1 MQNTKLLLILDGWG
15 HSSKTSNNAIA
26 LADTPNWDYFIENY
40 PNTLIGTSGMSV
52 GLPEGQMGN
61 SEVGHLTIGSGRI
74 IEQDFTRID
83 NAIRSGEF
91 FKNDTLCEA
100 LSSVSQKGKAVH
112 ILGLLSDGGV
122 HSHQDHIFASLKLA
136 KEQNCNKVYMH
147 VFTDGRDTPPNSAST
162 YIEELEREISKLG
175 VGKIVSM
182 AGRFYAMDRDN
193 RWERVSKAYDLI
205 SQGIAERSSKSA
217 QEAIQQAYSA
227 GETDEF
233 LSPTTIGSPVRI
245 EDGDLVIFMNYR
257 ADRAREITQALAMS
271 GFDGFNREY
280 FADCNF
286 VCLTEY
292 KKDFGLDCAF
302 PPISVKNTLGDCVSE
317 LGFKQLRI
325 AETEKY
331 AHVTFFFNGGVE
343 ESLPGEDRSL
353 IQSPKVKTYD
363 LQPEMSAFEL
373 TESLVSE
380 IASKKYKLIVCNFAN
395 TDMVG
400 HTGNL
405 DAAIKAVEAVDSCL
419 GRIHQAA
426 KETQTEILITA
437 DHGNAEQMTDNL
449 TKKSHTAHTTNPV
462 PLVYIGNN
470 KNSLLGPHIGT
481 LADLAPTLLSLM
493 DIKQPEEMTGQSL
506 LTNQ

>member
-15 HSSKTSNNAIA
+15 YSSDISNNAIA
-26 LADTPNWDYFIENY
+26 LADTPNWDRFIENY
-40 PNTLIGTSGMSV
+40 PNTLIGTSGQSV
-52 GLPEGQMGN
+52 GLPDGQMGN

-83 NAIRSGEF
+83 NAIKSGEF
-91 FKNDTLCEA
+91 FKNDILCEA
-100 LSSVSQKGKAVH
+100 LSSACQKGKAVH

-136 KEQNCNKVYMH
+136 KEQNCDKVYIH

-162 YIEELEREISKLG
+162 YVKELEKQISELG

-205 SQGIAERSSKSA
+205 SQGLAERSSNSA
-217 QEAIQQAYSA
+217 QEAIQEAYNL
-227 GETDEF
+227 GENDEF
-233 LSPTTIGSPVRI
+233 LSPTSIGSPVRV
-245 EDGDLVIFMNYR
+245 EDGDLMIFMNYR
-257 ADRAREITQALAMS
+257 ADRAREITQALALPK
-271 GFDGFNREY
+271 FDEFTRDY
-280 FADCNF
+280 FAACNF

-292 KKDFGLDCAF
+292 KKDFRLNCAF
-302 PPISVKNTLGDCVSE
+302 PSISVKNTLGDCISE

-343 ESLPGEDRSL
+343 ESLPGEDRKL

-363 LQPEMSAFEL
+363 LQPEMSAYEL
-373 TESLVSE
+373 TENLVSE
-380 IASKKYKLIVCNFAN
+380 IAAQKYKLIICNFAN

-405 DAAIKAVEAVDSCL
+405 GAAIKAVEAVDICL

-426 KETQTEILITA
+426 KETKTEVLITA
-437 DHGNAEQMTDNL
+437 DHGNAEQMTDAL

-462 PLVYIGNN
+462 PLVYIGE
-470 KNSLLGPHIGT
+470 KKSSLLGPHIGT

-493 DIKQPEEMTGQSL
+493 DIEQPVEMSGQNL
-506 LTNQ
+506 LTN